1 MGSGRERNEMLKFNP
16 LLKCPVWGG
25 ERIAPYK
32 GLVTSERQIGESWE
46 LSGLAGNESI
56 VAEGPDCGLTL
67 RELLVREGEKL
78 VGKANYA
85 RFGEEFPL
93 LVKFIDAREDLSI
106 QVHPTDELARERHA
120 CSGKSELWYVVRAD
134 EEARLRIGFNRP
146 VTPEEYD
153 KAVEEHRIVELMA
166 EYPIAP
172 GDLFYL
178 PAGRIHTIG
187 AGSMLVEIQQPSN
200 ITYRIYDYG
209 RPGVDGKPRELHTE
223 LAREAI
229 DFSYLPDYR
238 IRYDHQFDRAIPL
251 VSCDHFTTTL
261 FDLTRTQIL
270 DLDWLDSF
278 VVVVCTA
285 GVGQLVN
292 DKGEAVTIRQ
302 GETVLVPA
310 SVKCLHMQPQ
320 GEQLKLLAAWI
331 EG

>member
-1 MGSGRERNEMLKFNP
+1 MGSGRERNEMLKFQP
-16 LLKCPVWGG
+16 IFKSPVWGG
-25 ERIAPYK
+25 NRIAAYK
-32 GLVTSERQIGESWE
+32 GIEVDVPCLGESWE
-46 LSGLAGNESI
+46 LSGLEGDESI
-56 VAEGPDCGLTL
+56 VAEGPDSGMTL
-67 RELLVREGEKL
+67 RELLRREQDQL
-78 VGKANYA
+78 VGKANWK
-85 RFGEEFPL
+85 RFGELFPL
-93 LVKFIDAREDLSI
+93 LVKFIDARCDLSI
-106 QVHPTDELARERHA
+106 QVHPNDRLARERHA
-120 CSGKSELWYVVRAD
+120 CSGKSEMWYVVHAD
-134 EEARLRIGFNRP
+134 EEARLRVGFNRS
-146 VTPEEYD
+146 VSPEEYEQ
-153 KAVEEHRIVELMA
+153 AVEEHRMENLMS
-166 EYPIAP
+166 EYSITP